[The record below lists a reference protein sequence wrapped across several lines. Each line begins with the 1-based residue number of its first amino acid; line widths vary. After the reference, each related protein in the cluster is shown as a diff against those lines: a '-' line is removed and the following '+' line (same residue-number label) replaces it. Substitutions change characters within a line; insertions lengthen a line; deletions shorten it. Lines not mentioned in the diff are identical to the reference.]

1 MAIKLKDI
9 LENIGLQRK
18 TGVGSRYRA
27 IVKRGDKYYYVQDD
41 PLGNNIRQEFGPYS
55 TKAQAKKKMETFP
68 PAKNYRDIK
77 EEILVEKKLL
87 SIFDF
92 DDTLA
97 KSDSWVY
104 VMMNGVE
111 VEKLD
116 PAEFAVHRLEKGQ
129 EYDFRDF
136 DKKLRNPKIIKKNVD
151 LLRKQ
156 LKKGGRKVTILTA
169 RRLGAPINHFFKTIG
184 IQPYVVPLGDANPQK
199 KADYIETEILKGYDP
214 IYFMDDSPK
223 NIKAVNKLRK
233 KYPDTTI
240 ITKLVK

>member
-1 MAIKLKDI
+1 MIKLKNI
-9 LENIGLQRK
+9 LLE
-18 TGVGSRYRA
+18 
-27 IVKRGDKYYYVQDD
+27 KR
-41 PLGNNIRQEFGPYS
+41 
-55 TKAQAKKKMETFP
+55 M
-68 PAKNYRDIK
+68 
-77 EEILVEKKLL
+77 L

-104 VMMNGVE
+104 VMMNDIE
-111 VEKLD
+111 VDKLD
-116 PAEFAVHRLEKGQ
+116 PAEFAVHKLKDGES
-129 EYDFRDF
+129 YDFRDF
-136 DKKLRNPKIIKKNVD
+136 DRKLRNPKIIKTNVD

-169 RRLGAPINHFFKTIG
+169 RRLGAPINHFFRTIG
-184 IQPYVVPLGDANPQK
+184 INPYVVPLGDADPQK
-199 KADYIETEILKGYDP
+199 KADYIEAEVLKGYNP

-223 NIKAVNKLRK
+223 NIKAVDKLRD